1 MNSESDKLK
10 DILNTVLDLFDKNDV
25 SPEDGAFLS
34 ANLLASAIGSLDPKS
49 IEGILTEVLGQKIMP
64 TSFRSSNHPFTII
77 GSDRGWGLDPA
88 LIDEE
93 H

>member
-1 MNSESDKLK
+1 MNSENDKLK
-10 DILNTVLDLFDKNDV
+10 EILNTVLDIFDKNDV

-49 IEGILTEVLGQKIMP
+49 IESILTDVLSHKVMP
-64 TSFRSSNHPFTII
+64 TSFRSSNHPFTIV
-77 GSDRGWGLDPA
+77 GADRGWGLDPA